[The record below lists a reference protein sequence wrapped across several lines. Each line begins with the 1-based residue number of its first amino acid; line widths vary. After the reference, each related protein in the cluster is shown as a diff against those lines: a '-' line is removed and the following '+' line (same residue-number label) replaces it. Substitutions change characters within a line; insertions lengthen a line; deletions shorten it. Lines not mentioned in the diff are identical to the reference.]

1 MKVSRRL
8 EFLVVASDGASRLRN
23 ATDQTQDLGAF
34 QFTEEFM
41 RFRLQ
46 VFNRL
51 TLAAVLLFSALPAH
65 ATFPGK
71 NGLITF
77 QVQTDAGVQ
86 IYTVRP
92 NGDDLRQ
99 ITNVDG
105 DAVAPDWSPD
115 GRQIVFEHDAP
126 GACAGVAIMNTD
138 GTGIVELSPDPNVCE
153 GDPSFTPDG
162 SRSIFDRF
170 DPATGDEAFWSMT
183 LSGDD
188 RHRIGP
194 CCVDPNVSPDG
205 QKISFVAANGDPT
218 GSALF
223 TSNIDGSNVLQLTP
237 YRLDVAVK
245 QDWAPDGKHIVIT
258 KKGDVPI
265 PGVSANIVTIRPDGT
280 RRRMVTHYKGGDV
293 SAFVGSYSPD
303 GRWIVFRLND
313 HGQVGLFKIHPD
325 GTHLRTIIP
334 LSSFRP
340 RFIDWGPKN

>member
-1 MKVSRRL
+1 MNVTDRLPRYHSGRKTMTTLLGPGSSKGGTMKVSRRL

-115 GRQIVFEHDAP
+115 GRQYRLRARRP
-126 GACAGVAIMNTD
+126 GYLRRSTIIDTN
-138 GTGIVELSPDPNVCE
+138 GTGIMGLSPDPNVCE
-153 GDPSFTPDG
+153 GDPVVCR
-162 SRSIFDRF
+162 SRR
-170 DPATGDEAFWSMT
+170 
-183 LSGDD
+183 
-188 RHRIGP
+188 
-194 CCVDPNVSPDG
+194 
-205 QKISFVAANGDPT
+205 VAKYIQP
-218 GSALF
+218 F
-223 TSNIDGSNVLQLTP
+223 
-237 YRLDVAVK
+237 
-245 QDWAPDGKHIVIT
+245 
-258 KKGDVPI
+258 
-265 PGVSANIVTIRPDGT
+265 
-280 RRRMVTHYKGGDV
+280 
-293 SAFVGSYSPD
+293 
-303 GRWIVFRLND
+303 
-313 HGQVGLFKIHPD
+313 
-325 GTHLRTIIP
+325 
-334 LSSFRP
+334 
-340 RFIDWGPKN
+340 